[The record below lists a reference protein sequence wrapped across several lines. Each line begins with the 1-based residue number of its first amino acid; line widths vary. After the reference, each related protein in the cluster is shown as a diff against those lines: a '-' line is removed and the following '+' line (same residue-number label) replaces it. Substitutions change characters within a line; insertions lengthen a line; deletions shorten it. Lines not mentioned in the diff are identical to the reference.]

1 MVARELAHT
10 TPRRMTREEYDRMV
24 ALGFFRD
31 ERVELIR
38 GIVVRMSP
46 IGPPHS
52 SVVELLNE
60 LLVRALA
67 GRARVRIQLPFL
79 AADGSEPEPDVAV
92 VPVAS
97 YKARH
102 PDRALLL
109 IEVAESSLDY
119 DRETK
124 GALYAASGVPEYW
137 VVDVKAQAIEVHSG
151 PAGDRYEG
159 VRRVEA
165 DGSLSPAAFADVAI
179 RVAELFV

>member
-1 MVARELAHT
+1 
-10 TPRRMTREEYDRMV
+10 MV

-38 GIVVRMSP
+38 GIVMRMAP

-52 SVVELLNE
+52 SVVMLLTE
-60 LLVRALA
+60 RLVIAFA
-67 GRARVRIQLPFL
+67 GRAHVRIQLPFV
-79 AADGSEPEPDVAV
+79 ASDDSEPEPDVAV

-97 YKARH
+97 YKAQH

-124 GALYAASGVPEYW
+124 GPLYAASGVPEYW
-137 VVDVKAQAIEVHSG
+137 VVDVNGRAIEVYSD
-151 PAGDRYEG
+151 PQGDRYAH

-165 DGSLSPAAFADVAI
+165 MGSVSPAAFGDLVVSVA
-179 RVAELFV
+179 ALFA